1 MNEAVRTA
9 ASPVAI
15 WGIVVLM
22 TALTA
27 VLVGAAIA
35 ADWYEVRSRRTA
47 RRAPWRGPE
56 PDPGHPAGPV
66 LAEAST
72 VLAEADP
79 VLAAA
84 EAPTLPGRPAQP
96 AAPAPAQPAVPAQR
110 SGDDRAARSDAEAGP
125 GSLWDILPGQR

>member
-47 RRAPWRGPE
+47 RRAPWLGPE
-56 PDPGHPAGPV
+56 PDPGHPAGLV

-72 VLAEADP
+72 VLAEAGP

-84 EAPTLPGRPAQP
+84 EAPTLPGLPAL
-96 AAPAPAQPAVPAQR
+96 PAVPAQR
-110 SGDDRAARSDAEAGP
+110 SGGSDRAARSDAEAGP
-125 GSLWDILPGQR
+125 GSLWDVLPGQR

>member
-47 RRAPWRGPE
+47 RRAPWLGPE
-56 PDPGHPAGPV
+56 PGPGRPAGPV
-66 LAEAST
+66 LAEAGL
-72 VLAEADP
+72 VI
-79 VLAAA
+79 AAA
-84 EAPTLPGRPAQP
+84 EAPTLPGLPAQP
-96 AAPAPAQPAVPAQR
+96 EVPAQR
-110 SGDDRAARSDAEAGP
+110 SGDDDRAARSDAEAEAEAGT